1 MKNIEWKLQLQP
13 FKPYK
18 QNVQTW
24 LIFIYIKSGKRGL
37 RPSHKQIQIT
47 QSQLYKIL
55 MSIKLTLESKC
66 TLPRLKWYI
75 TNYNTTLC
83 MRSKTHSKTSTKTIG
98 ANLSPG
104 ARLSSRSIADKV
116 ISSSLWIQPR
126 FYSTQYLISKFQ
138 PQINTKHEVS
148 QAKYYTTKHWS
159 TQNYFNRV
167 IKTTIHYYS
176 LVLNREGAVQT
187 TAIKRTDL
195 ERHRLLIKLDPASTV
210 NNTYTF

>member
-1 MKNIEWKLQLQP
+1 MT
-13 FKPYK
+13 Y
-18 QNVQTW
+18 
-24 LIFIYIKSGKRGL
+24 FIYIKSGKRGL
-37 RPSHKQIQIT
+37 RPSHKQIQTT

-55 MSIKLTLESKC
+55 MSIKLTLELKC

-75 TNYNTTLC
+75 TITTQ
-83 MRSKTHSKTSTKTIG
+83 RSVWEARHTQRLVLKQSVRTFTWG
-98 ANLSPG
+98 A
-104 ARLSSRSIADKV
+104 LSSRSIADKV
-116 ISSSLWIQPR
+116 IPSSLWIQLS

-167 IKTTIHYYS
+167 KTTIHYYS
-176 LVLNREGAVQT
+176 LVLNRECAVQT